1 MIKRKR
7 KKKILF
13 VLHLPPPVHGSSI
26 VGKYIKES
34 TLINNRFNSKYINLG
49 TSKSIDEIGKKFSVK
64 FFIYFKIILQVVK
77 QLLIFKP
84 DLVYLAMT
92 AKGLGFY
99 KDIMIVFFIKLFR
112 KQLVIHFHN
121 KGVSDN
127 QHRALDNFLYKRIF
141 KNTKVILLSKYLYYD
156 VEKYVNEKNIYYCPN
171 GIPNVSSEVI
181 EPSVKN
187 DFVHI
192 LFLSNLIIS
201 KGAMVLLKALS
212 ILKNT
217 GANFKCNFVGGIG
230 DISES
235 LFLDT
240 IKRLGL
246 EAEVKYLGE
255 KFDSKKSSVFLNSDI
270 FVHPTFNDCFP
281 LVILEAMQFQLPVI
295 STNIG
300 AIPSIINDLETGFI
314 VEKGNPIK
322 LAKKIEWLIN
332 NPTKANE
339 MGILGRKKF
348 ENEYTLENFERN
360 FTSVLNKIYNNIINV
375 NDKVSQ

>member
-34 TLINNRFNSKYINLG
+34 NSINNSFNSKYINLG
-49 TSKSIDEIGKKFSVK
+49 TSKSIDEIKKKSSLK
-64 FFIYFKIILQVVK
+64 FFIYFKIVLKVVR
-77 QLLIFKP
+77 QLLFFNP
-84 DLVYLAMT
+84 DIVYLAMT

-99 KDIMIVFFIKLFR
+99 KDMIVAFFVKLFR

-127 QHRALDNFLYKRIF
+127 QHRVLDNFLYKRIF
-141 KNTKVILLSKYLYYD
+141 KNSKVILLSKYLYYD
-156 VEKYVNEKNIYYCPN
+156 VEKFVNEKDIYYCPN

-201 KGAMVLLKALS
+201 KGVMVLLKALS

-217 GANFKCNFVGGIG
+217 GANFRCNFVGGIG

-240 IKRLGL
+240 VKRLGL

-255 KFDSKKSSVFLNSDI
+255 KFDSKKSSVFRKSDI

-295 STNIG
+295 STNTG
-300 AIPSIINDLETGFI
+300 AIPSIINDFETGFI
-314 VEKGNPIK
+314 VEKSNPSK
-322 LAKKIEWLIN
+322 LAEKIEWLIN

-339 MGILGRKKF
+339 MGVLGRKKF
-348 ENEYTLENFERN
+348 EKEYTLENFEIN
-360 FTSVLNKIYNNIINV
+360 ITSILNNI
-375 NDKVSQ
+375 